1 MFKVILYFG
10 IVVIARAAM
19 FNRPCR
25 PEEELGGIF
34 SGFEADKY
42 LDKWYEIER

>member
-1 MFKVILYFG
+1 MFKVALYFG
-10 IVVIARAAM
+10 VIAVASAAM

-25 PEEELGGIF
+25 AVEELGGIF
-34 SGFEADKY
+34 SGFKADKY